1 MGFGAIRVIGVS
13 GFRLN
18 GNGAVTILRKLVVGS
33 RLALECATDSCA
45 FGDCVW
51 HRLQPPS
58 LGLRRARGEA
68 DPRLA
73 SEDACAALA
82 ASGTN
87 RFERAEL

>member
-18 GNGAVTILRKLVVGS
+18 GNGAVTILRKLAVGC

-45 FGDCVW
+45 FGDYFW

-58 LGLRRARGEA
+58 LGLRRAKEK
-68 DPRLA
+68 PIHLSQVSTLA
-73 SEDACAALA
+73 PL
-82 ASGTN
+82 
-87 RFERAEL
+87 